1 MSNINA
7 AMLNKV
13 MRVVSTF
20 DDQFILKILQ
30 NKPSPRIISILGFAE
45 LCRPVKFRKKDFS
58 AFLKV
63 YLISKDLLNEWVTES
78 VAFDPHDFNVK

>member
-20 DDQFILKILQ
+20 GDQFILKILQ

-45 LCRPVKFRKKDFS
+45 LCFSNKEFS

-63 YLISKDLLNEWVTES
+63 YLISKDHLNEWVAES